1 MEVLMIGIV
10 NHSDE
15 EGFTFISSERLPS
28 GMFACYHE
36 ADRKILC
43 RVKHAEPLN
52 EYPQEFLMDM
62 ELSADDV
69 SAFYGLDP
77 QDFKYYSY
85 SASVVGYFDASMG
98 EFVHPRT
105 NPASGVKMHRAGE
118 DVLKDIGKI
127 KAGEPGSAF
136 IGNVLGENTGIALSV
151 RDIVSQHVSVIA
163 STGAGK
169 SYTVGVLV
177 EELLK
182 PQNMAPVL
190 IFDPHGEYATLAEI
204 SNTAEFIT
212 QSYRPVVRTVKPKDI
227 KIRISDLNVS
237 DFISIMDDGTMS
249 DKMKTL
255 FRSAYHNLKN
265 DKKKQF
271 TRNELKLQI
280 ESLRDSN
287 NESTIEGI
295 NWRFG
300 KLNAPIFDDFQ
311 TIPLADYF
319 KVGQLTIMDVSG
331 IEEGFQQLI
340 ASVMLRRLF
349 DAREGTENNRY
360 NETHIDKFLPYPVF
374 VVIEEAHRFAPQSGE
389 AKSKSILKTILS
401 EGRKF
406 GIGVCMVSQR
416 PSKLDADSLSQ
427 CMTQITMRIINPT
440 DQQQIA
446 QSIESA
452 SRELISELP
461 SLAKGQAIVSGVAIN
476 TPTLVKI
483 RKRLTS
489 DTRGR
494 SKDAPALWAA
504 QKKYEEKHRA
514 PEVRADEEMD
524 VGV

>member
-1 MEVLMIGIV
+1 MIGTV
-10 NHSDE
+10 NFSDD
-15 EGFTFISSERLPS
+15 EGFTFISCERLPK
-28 GMFACYHE
+28 GMFVSYT
-36 ADRKILC
+36 DSGKKILC
-43 RVKHAEPLN
+43 RVKHGEPLN
-52 EYPQEFLMDM
+52 QYPQEFLLDS
-62 ELSADDV
+62 EQDADEI
-69 SAFYGLDP
+69 SGFYGLDP

-85 SASVVGYFDASMG
+85 SAAVVGYFDTAMG
-98 EFVHPRT
+98 EFVNPRT
-105 NPASGVKMHRAGE
+105 NPACGAKIERARE
-118 DVLKDIGKI
+118 DVLKDISKV
-127 KAGEPGSAF
+127 KADAAGSALV
-136 IGNVLGENTGIALSV
+136 GNILGEKTGVVLSV

-182 PQNMAPVL
+182 PYNMAPVL
-190 IFDPHGEYATLAEI
+190 IFDPHGEYSTLREVQNL
-204 SNTAEFIT
+204 SEFIT
-212 QSYRPVVRTVKPKDI
+212 PSYRPKVKTVKPKDI
-227 KIRISDLNVS
+227 KIRVSDLLVS

-249 DKMKTL
+249 DKMKML
-255 FRSAYHNLKN
+255 FRTAFHNLKN
-265 DKKKQF
+265 NSKKKF
-271 TRNELKLQI
+271 TRNELKI
-280 ESLRDSN
+280 EIEALRDST

-295 NWRFG
+295 LWRFG
-300 KLNAPIFDDFQ
+300 KLYGYIFDDFQ

-319 KVGQLTIMDVSG
+319 RVGQLTIMDVSG
-331 IEEGFQQLI
+331 IEETFQQLI

-360 NETHIDKFLPYPVF
+360 NESHVDKFLPYPVF
-374 VVIEEAHRFAPQSGE
+374 VVIEEAHRFAPHSGE

-406 GIGVCMVSQR
+406 GIGVCLVSQR

-427 CMTQITMRIINPT
+427 CMTQITMRIINPA

-452 SRELISELP
+452 SRELIAELP
-461 SLAKGQAIVSGVAIN
+461 SLAKGQAIISGVAIN
-476 TPTLVKI
+476 TPALVKI

-489 DTRGR
+489 DVKGR
-494 SKDAPALWAA
+494 SKDAPTLWAA
-504 QKKYEEKHRA
+504 QRKYEEKHEK

>member
-1 MEVLMIGIV
+1 MIGIV

-15 EGFTFISSERLPS
+15 EGFTFISGERLPA

-36 ADRKILC
+36 SERKILC
-43 RVKHAEPLN
+43 RVKHGEPLN
-52 EYPQEFLMDM
+52 QYPQEFLMDV
-62 ELSADDV
+62 ELSPGDV
-69 SAFYGLDP
+69 SGFFGFDP
-77 QDFKYYSY
+77 DDFKYYSY
-85 SASVVGYFDASMG
+85 SASVVGYFDKAMG
-98 EFVHPRT
+98 EFINPRT
-105 NPASGVKMHRAGE
+105 NPACGVKIEGAGE
-118 DVLKDIGKI
+118 DVLKDISKVRTGD
-127 KAGEPGSAF
+127 PGSAF
-136 IGNVLGENTGIALSV
+136 IGNVLGEKTGIVLSV

-182 PQNMAPVL
+182 PYNMAPVL
-190 IFDPHGEYATLAEI
+190 IFDPHGEYSSLSEI
-204 SNTAEFIT
+204 SDMAEFVT
-212 QSYRPVVRTVKPKDI
+212 SSYRPKVRKVLPKDI
-227 KIRISDLNVS
+227 KIRISDLTVG

-280 ESLRDSN
+280 EALRDSN

-295 NWRFG
+295 NWRFL

-311 TIPLADYF
+311 TIPLAEYF

-331 IEEGFQQLI
+331 IEETFQQLI

-360 NETHIDKFLPYPVF
+360 NESHVDKFLPYPVF
-374 VVIEEAHRFAPQSGE
+374 LVIEEAHRFAPQSGE

-406 GIGVCMVSQR
+406 GIGVCLVSQR

-452 SRELISELP
+452 SRDLISELP
-461 SLAKGQAIVSGVAIN
+461 SLAKGQAIISGVAIN
-476 TPTLVKI
+476 TPALVKI
-483 RKRLTS
+483 RPRLTS
-489 DTRGR
+489 DTKGR
-494 SKDAPALWAA
+494 SKDAPAIWAA
-504 QKKYEEKHRA
+504 ERKYEEKHRA

>member
-1 MEVLMIGIV
+1 MIGIV

-15 EGFTFISSERLPS
+15 EGFSFISSERLPA
-28 GMFACYHE
+28 GMFAFYLE
-36 ADRKILC
+36 GERKILC
-43 RVKHAEPLN
+43 RVKYGEPLKQ
-52 EYPQEFLMDM
+52 YPPEFLMDM
-62 ELSADDV
+62 EISPDDV
-69 SAFYGLDP
+69 SAFYGFDM

-85 SASVVGYFDASMG
+85 STSVVGFFDASMG
-98 EFVHPRT
+98 EFINPRT
-105 NPASGVKMHRAGE
+105 NPASGVKIDRAGE
-118 DVLKDIGKI
+118 DVLKDISKI
-127 KAGEPGSAF
+127 KAGDPGSAL
-136 IGNVLGENTGIALSV
+136 IGNVLGEKTEIVLSV
-151 RDIVSQHVSVIA
+151 RDIVSQHISVIA

-182 PQNMAPVL
+182 PYNMAPVL
-190 IFDPHGEYATLAEI
+190 IFDPHGEYSSLGEI
-204 SNTAEFIT
+204 SNNAEFVT
-212 QSYRPVVRTVKPKDI
+212 PTYRPKVRIVKPKDI
-227 KIRISDLNVS
+227 KIRISDLLVS

-255 FRSAYHNLKN
+255 FRSAFHSLKN
-265 DKKKQF
+265 NSKKQF
-271 TRNELKLQI
+271 IRNELKQEI
-280 ESLRDSN
+280 EALRDKN
-287 NESTIEGI
+287 NDTTIDGI

-300 KLNAPIFDDFQ
+300 KLYASIFDDFQ

-331 IEEGFQQLI
+331 IEETFQQLI
-340 ASVMLRRLF
+340 ASIMLRRLF

-360 NETHIDKFLPYPVF
+360 NESHVDKFLPYPVF
-374 VVIEEAHRFAPQSGE
+374 LVIEEAHRFAPQSGE

-406 GIGVCMVSQR
+406 GIGVCLVSQR

-427 CMTQITMRIINPT
+427 CMTQITMRIVNPT

-452 SRELISELP
+452 SRDLISELP
-461 SLAKGQAIVSGVAIN
+461 SLAKGQAIISGVAIN
-476 TPTLVKI
+476 TPALVKI
-483 RKRLTS
+483 RKRITS
-489 DTRGR
+489 DTKGR
-494 SKDAPALWAA
+494 SKDAPAIWAA
-504 QKKYEEKHRA
+504 ERKYEEKHRA

>member
-1 MEVLMIGIV
+1 MIGTV
-10 NHSDE
+10 NFSDD
-15 EGFTFISSERLPS
+15 EGFTFISCERIPK
-28 GMFACYHE
+28 GMFVSYT
-36 ADRKILC
+36 DSGKKILC
-43 RVKHAEPLN
+43 RVKHGEPLN
-52 EYPQEFLMDM
+52 QYPEEFLMDN
-62 ELSADDV
+62 ELDADEV
-69 SAFYGLDP
+69 SGFYGLDP

-85 SASVVGYFDASMG
+85 SAAVVGYFDTAMG
-98 EFVHPRT
+98 EFVNPRT
-105 NPASGVKMHRAGE
+105 NPACGAKIGRAGE
-118 DVLKDIGKI
+118 DVLKDISKI
-127 KAGEPGSAF
+127 KAGASGSALM
-136 IGNVLGENTGIALSV
+136 GTVLGEEIGIVLSV
-151 RDIVSQHVSVIA
+151 RDIVSQHLSVIA

-182 PQNMAPVL
+182 PYNMAPVL
-190 IFDPHGEYATLAEI
+190 IFDPHGEYSTLGEVQ
-204 SNTAEFIT
+204 NRHEFIT
-212 QSYRPVVRTVKPKDI
+212 PSYRPKVKTVKPKDI
-227 KIRISDLNVS
+227 KIRVSDLLVS

-265 DKKKQF
+265 NSKKQF
-271 TRNELKLQI
+271 TRNELRQEI
-280 ESLRDSN
+280 EALRDSS

-295 NWRFG
+295 LWRFG
-300 KLNAPIFDDFQ
+300 KLYGSIFDDFQ
-311 TIPLADYF
+311 TIPLAEYF

-331 IEEGFQQLI
+331 IEETFQQLI

-360 NETHIDKFLPYPVF
+360 NESHADKFLPYPVF
-374 VVIEEAHRFAPQSGE
+374 VVIEEAHRFAPHSGE
-389 AKSKSILKTILS
+389 AKSKGILKTILS

-406 GIGVCMVSQR
+406 GVGVCLVSQR

-452 SRELISELP
+452 SRDLISELP
-461 SLAKGQAIVSGVAIN
+461 SLAKGQAIISGVAIN
-476 TPTLVKI
+476 TPALVKI

-489 DTRGR
+489 DVKGR
-494 SKDAPALWAA
+494 SKDAPALWQA
-504 QKKYEEKHRA
+504 QRKYEEKHEA

>member
-1 MEVLMIGIV
+1 MIGTV
-10 NHSDE
+10 NFSDE
-15 EGFTFISSERLPS
+15 EGFTFISPERLPK
-28 GMFACYHE
+28 GMFVSYTDAGK
-36 ADRKILC
+36 KILC
-43 RVKHAEPLN
+43 RVKHGEPRN
-52 EYPQEFLMDM
+52 QYPEEFLMDLNI
-62 ELSADDV
+62 EADEI
-69 SAFYGLDP
+69 SRFYGLDP

-85 SASVVGYFDASMG
+85 SASVVGYFDNAMG
-98 EFVHPRT
+98 EFINPRT
-105 NPASGVKMHRAGE
+105 NPACGVKIERAGE
-118 DVLKDIGKI
+118 AVLKDISKV
-127 KAGEPGSAF
+127 KAGALGSAYVGDVF
-136 IGNVLGENTGIALSV
+136 GEDTEIVLSV

-182 PQNMAPVL
+182 PYNMAPVL
-190 IFDPHGEYATLAEI
+190 IFDPHGEYSTLGEVQ
-204 SNTAEFIT
+204 NLPEFIT
-212 QSYRPVVRTVKPKDI
+212 PSYRPKVKTVKPEII
-227 KIRISDLNVS
+227 KIRISDLSVS

-255 FRSAYHNLKN
+255 FRSSYHNLEN
-265 DKKKQF
+265 NSKKKF
-271 TRNELKLQI
+271 TRTELKQEI
-280 ESLRDSN
+280 EALRDSN

-295 NWRFG
+295 LWRFR
-300 KLNAPIFDDFQ
+300 KLNAQIFDDFQ

-331 IEEGFQQLI
+331 IEETYQQLI
-340 ASVMLRRLF
+340 ASVTLRRLF
-349 DAREGTENNRY
+349 DARMGTDNNKY
-360 NETHIDKFLPYPVF
+360 NESHVDKFLPYPVF
-374 VVIEEAHRFAPQSGE
+374 VVIEEAHRFAPHSGE

-406 GIGVCMVSQR
+406 GIGICLVSQR

-427 CMTQITMRIINPT
+427 CMTQITMRIINPA

-452 SRELISELP
+452 SRDIISELP
-461 SLAKGQAIVSGVAIN
+461 SLAKGQAIISGVAIN
-476 TPTLVKI
+476 TPALVRI

-489 DTRGR
+489 DVKGR
-494 SKDAPALWAA
+494 SKDAPALWQA
-504 QKKYEEKHRA
+504 QRKYEEKHEA

>member
-1 MEVLMIGIV
+1 MIGIV

-15 EGFTFISSERLPS
+15 EGFSFISSERLPA
-28 GMFACYHE
+28 GMFAFYLE
-36 ADRKILC
+36 GERKVLC
-43 RVKHAEPLN
+43 RVKYGEPLKQ
-52 EYPQEFLMDM
+52 YPQEFLMDM
-62 ELSADDV
+62 ELSPDDV
-69 SAFYGLDP
+69 SAFYGFDL

-85 SASVVGYFDASMG
+85 STSVVGFFDASMG
-98 EFVHPRT
+98 EFINPRT
-105 NPASGVKMHRAGE
+105 NPASGVKIDRAGE
-118 DVLKDIGKI
+118 DVLKDISKI
-127 KAGEPGSAF
+127 KAGDPGSAL
-136 IGNVLGENTGIALSV
+136 IGNVLGEKTEIVLAV
-151 RDIVSQHVSVIA
+151 RDIVSQHISVIA

-182 PQNMAPVL
+182 PYNMAPVL
-190 IFDPHGEYATLAEI
+190 IFDPHGEYSSLGEI
-204 SNTAEFIT
+204 SNNAEFVT
-212 QSYRPVVRTVKPKDI
+212 PTYRPKVRIVKPKDI
-227 KIRISDLNVS
+227 KIRISDLLVS

-255 FRSAYHNLKN
+255 FRSAFHSLKN
-265 DKKKQF
+265 NSKKQF
-271 TRNELKLQI
+271 TRNELKQEI
-280 ESLRDSN
+280 EALRDSN

-300 KLNAPIFDDFQ
+300 KLYASIFDDFQ

-331 IEEGFQQLI
+331 IEETFQQLI
-340 ASVMLRRLF
+340 ASIMLRRLF

-360 NETHIDKFLPYPVF
+360 NESHVDKFLPYPVF
-374 VVIEEAHRFAPQSGE
+374 LVIEEAHRFAPQSGE

-406 GIGVCMVSQR
+406 GIGVCLVSQR

-427 CMTQITMRIINPT
+427 CMTQITMRIVNPT

-452 SRELISELP
+452 SRDLILELP
-461 SLAKGQAIVSGVAIN
+461 SLSKGQAIISGVAIN
-476 TPTLVKI
+476 TPALVKI
-483 RKRLTS
+483 RKRITS
-489 DTRGR
+489 DTKGR
-494 SKDAPALWAA
+494 SKDAPAIWAA
-504 QKKYEEKHRA
+504 ERKYEEKHMA

>member
-1 MEVLMIGIV
+1 MIGIV

-15 EGFTFISSERLPS
+15 EGFTFISSARLPS

-43 RVKHAEPLN
+43 RVKNAEPLKQ
-52 EYPQEFLMDM
+52 YPQEFLMDM
-62 ELSADDV
+62 ELSPDDV
-69 SAFYGLDP
+69 CAFYGFEP

-85 SASVVGYFDASMG
+85 SASVVGYFDNAMG
-98 EFVHPRT
+98 EFINPRT
-105 NPASGVKMHRAGE
+105 NPASGVRILRAGE
-118 DVLKDIGKI
+118 DVLKDISKV
-127 KAGEPGSAF
+127 KPGEPGSAF
-136 IGNVLGENTGIALSV
+136 IGNVLGEKTGIALSV

-190 IFDPHGEYATLAEI
+190 IFDPHGEYSSLGEI
-204 SNTAEFIT
+204 SNVTEFVT
-212 QSYRPVVRTVKPKDI
+212 PSYRPKVRIVKPKDI
-227 KIRISDLNVS
+227 KIRINDLNVG

-249 DKMKTL
+249 DKMKML
-255 FRSAYHNLKN
+255 FRTAYNGLKN

-271 TRNELKLQI
+271 TRNELKLRI
-280 ESLRDSN
+280 ETLRDSN
-287 NESTIEGI
+287 NESTIDGI

-331 IEEGFQQLI
+331 IEEWLQQLI

-360 NETHIDKFLPYPVF
+360 YEMHMDKFLPYPVF
-374 VVIEEAHRFAPQSGE
+374 VVIEEAHRFAPQSTE

-406 GIGVCMVSQR
+406 GIGVCLVSQR

-440 DQQQIA
+440 DQTQIA

-461 SLAKGQAIVSGVAIN
+461 SLAKGQAIISGVAIN
-476 TPTLVKI
+476 TPALVKI

-489 DTRGR
+489 DTKGR

-504 QKKYEEKHRA
+504 QRKYEEKHRA
-514 PEVRADEEMD
+514 PELKADKEMD

>member
-1 MEVLMIGIV
+1 MIGTV
-10 NHSDE
+10 NFSDD
-15 EGFTFISSERLPS
+15 EGFTFISCEQLPK
-28 GMFACYHE
+28 GMFVSYNDAGK
-36 ADRKILC
+36 KILC
-43 RVKHAEPLN
+43 RVKHGEPLN
-52 EYPQEFLMDM
+52 QYPEEFLMGM
-62 ELSADDV
+62 EIDADEI
-69 SAFYGLDP
+69 SRFYGLDP

-85 SASVVGYFDASMG
+85 SASVVGYFDNAMG
-98 EFVHPRT
+98 EFINPRT
-105 NPASGVKMHRAGE
+105 NPACGVKIEHAGDE
-118 DVLKDIGKI
+118 VLKDISKVQ
-127 KAGEPGSAF
+127 KDATGSAF
-136 IGNVLGENTGIALSV
+136 MGKILGAETEIVLSV
-151 RDIVSQHVSVIA
+151 RDIVSQHLSIIA
-163 STGAGK
+163 STGTGK

-190 IFDPHGEYATLAEI
+190 IFDPHGEYSTLGEVQ
-204 SNTAEFIT
+204 NRHEFIT
-212 QSYRPVVRTVKPKDI
+212 PSYCPRVKTVKPKDI
-227 KIRISDLNVS
+227 KIRVSDLLVS

-249 DKMKTL
+249 DKMKML
-255 FRSAYHNLKN
+255 FRTAFHNLKN
-265 DKKKQF
+265 NSKKKF
-271 TRNELKLQI
+271 TRNELKI
-280 ESLRDSN
+280 EIEALRDST

-295 NWRFG
+295 LWRFG
-300 KLNAPIFDDFQ
+300 KLYGSIFDDFQ

-319 KVGQLTIMDVSG
+319 RVGQLTIMDVSG
-331 IEEGFQQLI
+331 IEETFQQLI

-360 NETHIDKFLPYPVF
+360 NESHVDKFLPFPVF
-374 VVIEEAHRFAPQSGE
+374 VVIEEAHRFAPHSGE

-406 GIGVCMVSQR
+406 GIGVCLVSQR

-461 SLAKGQAIVSGVAIN
+461 SLAKGQAIISGVAIN
-476 TPTLVKI
+476 TPTLVRI

-489 DTRGR
+489 DVKGR
-494 SKDAPALWAA
+494 SKDAPALWQA
-504 QKKYEEKHRA
+504 QRKYEEKHEA